1 MVEQWSEKPCVT
13 GSIPVGTAFYMYLL
27 NFINKLIEFII
38 SCFLRGLLVIAPFL
52 LTTYIVKTCLDL
64 SKQVLGLGLPN
75 YWILIFVFIIFLC
88 GYFTKNIVVRF
99 FYGVMELII
108 LRIPG
113 INFVYTSFKDLT
125 SAFVDRKIKFDKPVL
140 IGINAGDN
148 EDNYIKKIG
157 FITAED
163 LGPLSKNNEV
173 AVFVPQSFSLMVSG
187 ELMIVPKDRLIP
199 IDNVDSKNL
208 FKLVVSGGFINI
220 LNK

>member
-1 MVEQWSEKPCVT
+1 MFLINQ
-13 GSIPVGTAFYMYLL
+13 L
-27 NFINKLIEFII
+27 NKIFEFII

-52 LTTYIVKTCLDL
+52 LTSYIVKTCLDL

-75 YWILIFVFIIFLC
+75 YWIIIFVFVIFLC

-125 SAFVDRKIKFDKPVL
+125 SAFVDKKIKFDKPVL
-140 IGINAGDN
+140 VGINAGTDN
-148 EDNYIKKIG
+148 ENYIKKIG

-163 LGPLSKNNEV
+163 LGSLSKNNEV
-173 AVFVPQSFSLMVSG
+173 AVFIPQSFSLMVSG
-187 ELMIVPKDRLIP
+187 ELVIVPKNKLTP
-199 IDNVDSKNL
+199 INDIDSKNL
-208 FKLVVSGGFINI
+208 FKLVVSGGFVNS

>member
-1 MVEQWSEKPCVT
+1 MFLINQ
-13 GSIPVGTAFYMYLL
+13 L
-27 NFINKLIEFII
+27 NKIFEFII

-52 LTTYIVKTCLDL
+52 LTSYIVKTCLDL

-75 YWILIFVFIIFLC
+75 YWIIIFVFVIFLC

-125 SAFVDRKIKFDKPVL
+125 SAFVDKKIKFDKPVL
-140 IGINAGDN
+140 VGINAGTDN
-148 EDNYIKKIG
+148 ENYIKKIG

-163 LGPLSKNNEV
+163 LGSLSKNNEV
-173 AVFVPQSFSLMVSG
+173 AVFIPQSFSLMVSG
-187 ELMIVPKDRLIP
+187 
-199 IDNVDSKNL
+199 
-208 FKLVVSGGFINI
+208 
-220 LNK
+220 